1 ELIETLAWAH
11 ERTPLANLICW
22 RDKSVSLSIVKAR
35 LVGLAHFSDSTCI
48 MDTNR
53 NSTIMERKSLIH
65 REKKRQ
71 KLEQK
76 YHSIRRSSKKEISK
90 VSLLSDKWEIYGMLH
105 SLPRNS
111 APTHLHR
118 RCFST
123 GRPRDNYRDFGL
135 SEHILREMVH
145 ACLLPG
151 ATRSSW

>member
-1 ELIETLAWAH
+1 MCCSLDNIISFDGEGPRLLISYISTS
-11 ERTPLANLICW
+11 RI
-22 RDKSVSLSIVKAR
+22 R
-35 LVGLAHFSDSTCI
+35 LVCI
-48 MDTNR
+48 IETNR
-53 NSTIMERKSLIH
+53 NWIIMARKSLIQ

-76 YHSIRRSSKKEISK
+76 YHLIRRSSKKEISK
-90 VSLLSDKWEIYGMLH
+90 VPSLNEKWKIHGKLQ

-111 APTHLHR
+111 APIRLHR

-123 GRPRDNYRDFGL
+123 GRPRANYRDFGL
-135 SEHILREMVH
+135 SGHILREMVQ